1 MLVSLYPEKFR
12 EFFFYHAVKLS
23 TEEKSLNCNWDYF
36 RLTPV
41 ALSIPVSRE
50 EGRNVDV
57 YLVRWYKEVNVKA
70 SLQSL

>member
-1 MLVSLYPEKFR
+1 MGGGVGR
-12 EFFFYHAVKLS
+12 EPLIQNTAA
-23 TEEKSLNCNWDYF
+23 
-36 RLTPV
+36 LTPV